1 MYCVANAVN
10 FAIISLDQVM
20 YFFAFHEIGR
30 KKIKSQKEKYLFNS
44 VFLSDRM
51 IRTAFYLSKMTVA
64 NE

>member
-1 MYCVANAVN
+1 
-10 FAIISLDQVM
+10 M